1 MTGHWVDAS
10 DIHHGQ
16 FILKTPW
23 LRPGDYRIDVFIC
36 HAGMIDAYE
45 HACHLNI
52 LPLLPYAVTDN
63 SEATAHGVVFADF
76 GYTGAAAPAPLNGR
90 VIEDAITV

>member
-1 MTGHWVDAS
+1 MFLCS
-10 DIHHGQ
+10 
-16 FILKTPW
+16 
-23 LRPGDYRIDVFIC
+23 
-36 HAGMIDAYE
+36 AGIIDAYE

-76 GYTGAAAPAPLNGR
+76 GYAAAAAGSTNGAVAAEAPFEL
-90 VIEDAITV
+90 VALE